1 MKLITLIVG
10 LVLGFGIG
18 VYWGHHNQEAA
29 GNLAAKEE
37 EWVLKGKMEAT
48 QAIKEKLDRVLAKE
62 SPAPAAAPG
71 AGFVGGSAVGGSPAA
86 GAGSSQ
92 ADALKQLRD
101 EQDQQLRTLQGRLAT
116 MPKK

>member
-1 MKLITLIVG
+1 MKMIILIVG

-62 SPAPAAAPG
+62 SSPPAPG
-71 AGFVGGSAVGGSPAA
+71 AGFVGGSAVGGS
-86 GAGSSQ
+86 GSGSTQ

-101 EQDQQLRTLQGRLAT
+101 EQDQQLKSIQGRLAT
-116 MPKK
+116 MPK

>member
-62 SPAPAAAPG
+62 SPPPAAPG
-71 AGFVGGSAVGGSPAA
+71 AGFVGGSAVGGGSTGSP
-86 GAGSSQ
+86 SSQ

-101 EQDQQLRTLQGRLAT
+101 EQDQQLKTLQGRL
-116 MPKK
+116 

>member
-1 MKLITLIVG
+1 MKMIILMVG

-62 SPAPAAAPG
+62 STPAAPG
-71 AGFVGGSAVGGSPAA
+71 AGFVGGSAVGG
-86 GAGSSQ
+86 GGSGSNQ
-92 ADALKQLRD
+92 TNDLKQLRD
-101 EQDQQLRTLQGRLAT
+101 EQDQQLKSIQGRLAT

>member
-10 LVLGFGIG
+10 LVLGFGAG
-18 VYWGHHNQEAA
+18 VYWGHNNQEAA

-37 EWVLKGKMEAT
+37 EWVLKGKMQAT
-48 QAIKEKLDRVLAKE
+48 QAIKEKLDQVLAKQ
-62 SPAPAAAPG
+62 SPAPAASG
-71 AGFVGGSAVGGSPAA
+71 AGFVGGSAVGGSSAA
-86 GAGSSQ
+86 VP

-101 EQDQQLRTLQGRLAT
+101 EQDQQLKSIQGQLAT

>member
-10 LVLGFGIG
+10 LVLGFGVG

-48 QAIKEKLDRVLAKE
+48 QAIKARLDQVLSSSSSSSAH
-62 SPAPAAAPG
+62 PTPG
-71 AGFVGGSAVGGSPAA
+71 TGFVGGSAVGGS
-86 GAGSSQ
+86 GNT

-101 EQDQQLRTLQGRLAT
+101 EQDQQL
-116 MPKK
+116 KS

>member
-10 LVLGFGIG
+10 LVLGFGVG

-62 SPAPAAAPG
+62 SSPPAPG
-71 AGFVGGSAVGGSPAA
+71 AGFVGGSAVGGS
-86 GAGSSQ
+86 GSSGSNQ

-101 EQDQQLRTLQGRLAT
+101 EQDQQLKSIQGRLAT
-116 MPKK
+116 MPKQ

>member
-1 MKLITLIVG
+1 MKLIILIVG
-10 LVLGFGIG
+10 LVLGFGVG

-48 QAIKEKLDRVLAKE
+48 QAIKDQLDKVLAKQ
-62 SPAPAAAPG
+62 SPAPATPG
-71 AGFVGGSAVGGSPAA
+71 AGFVGGSALGGNNNGG
-86 GAGSSQ
+86 GAIP

-101 EQDQQLRTLQGRLAT
+101 QQDQQLKSMQGQLAN